1 MNNKLLLQDLT
12 DQLADAGKL
21 KKKDAEEFLRAFFK
35 VAEDGLF
42 EDGILKISGLG
53 TLKLVLVEAR
63 KSVNVSTGEEFEI
76 REHYKVSFIP
86 DTDLKNAVNQ
96 PYAHLEPV
104 ELDGVIESPTT
115 TAKEKPT
122 KTTISKEAMT
132 PSENA
137 SDPKGPRKIKRS
149 TILWIL
155 FFVLIA
161 VLGIWSWLSN
171 DQRRRENA
179 VKINEIELI
188 DSLEADATLQQDLDA
203 LAEES
208 DSTGNS
214 AADDSLEAVVQSV
227 AQESGSAAPAVNQKP
242 AAPAAKTATEPT
254 RQATPIAKTAAP
266 IAKPAATIAKTAAP
280 ITKPASPNA
289 KSTAPLAKPAA
300 STAKSTAPPVKQ
312 APPTALQKMAVAP
325 KKPTVKEA
333 TPVTKTTAPVTKPT
347 EVKTPATTAK
357 PVSPVTK
364 PASGD
369 LATVVMSPGNRLTLL
384 ALKYYGHKAFWV
396 YIYQANKSVINN
408 PDNIP
413 TGTTIRIPKPDPKII
428 DAQNPALV
436 AKAKALQLQ
445 ILGQK

>member
-12 DQLADAGKL
+12 DQLAEAGKL

-35 VAEDGLF
+35 SAEDGLF

-53 TLKLVLVEAR
+53 TLKLVLVDAR

-86 DTDLKNAVNQ
+86 DSDLKNAVNQ
-96 PYAHLEPV
+96 LYAHLEPV
-104 ELDGVIESPTT
+104 ELDGMIESPVSTI
-115 TAKEKPT
+115 KEKPT
-122 KTTISKEAMT
+122 KNANKKEEMAQ
-132 PSENA
+132 PENT
-137 SDPKGPRKIKRS
+137 SDPKKPRKIKRS
-149 TILWIL
+149 TIIWIL

-208 DSTGNS
+208 DSTGKS
-214 AADDSLEAVVQSV
+214 SSDDSLEAVVKSV
-227 AQESGSAAPAVNQKP
+227 AQEKAA
-242 AAPAAKTATEPT
+242 AAPAAVEPS
-254 RQATPIAKTAAP
+254 QKPVKQTPPVVKPVAP
-266 IAKPAATIAKTAAP
+266 IAKPTVT
-280 ITKPASPNA
+280 T
-289 KSTAPLAKPAA
+289 T
-300 STAKSTAPPVKQ
+300 KSTAPPARQ
-312 APPTALQKMAVAP
+312 APPTASQKLAVAP
-325 KKPTVKEA
+325 KKPTVKEVA
-333 TPVTKTTAPVTKPT
+333 SAAKPT
-347 EVKTPATTAK
+347 EVKAPVNAVKPASTQTNTVAK
-357 PVSPVTK
+357 PIVKPVVETS
-364 PASGD
+364 SGD
-369 LATVVMSPGNRLTLL
+369 LATVVMTPGNRLTLL

-396 YIYQANKSVINN
+396 YIYQANKSVLKN
-408 PDNIP
+408 PDNVP

>member
-12 DQLADAGKL
+12 DQLAEAGKL

-35 VAEDGLF
+35 ISEDGLF

-86 DTDLKNAVNQ
+86 DGELKSAVNQ

-104 ELDGVIESPTT
+104 ELDGVVEHPAASNIEKKTV
-115 TAKEKPT
+115 TAKQKPT
-122 KTTISKEAMT
+122 KKVNGNEEMNQ
-132 PSENA
+132 SENTEA
-137 SDPKGPRKIKRS
+137 PKSPKKIKRS
-149 TILWIL
+149 TIMWVL

-179 VKINEIELI
+179 VKINEIELV

-208 DSTGNS
+208 DTTESS
-214 AADDSLEAVVQSV
+214 SPDDSLEAIVQSV
-227 AQESGSAAPAVNQKP
+227 AQEPGTVKPSATTTQ
-242 AAPAAKTATEPT
+242 
-254 RQATPIAKTAAP
+254 
-266 IAKPAATIAKTAAP
+266 
-280 ITKPASPNA
+280 
-289 KSTAPLAKPAA
+289 
-300 STAKSTAPPVKQ
+300 STAPPVKQ
-312 APPTALQKMAVAP
+312 APPTTTQKLAVAP
-325 KKPTVKEA
+325 VKKTDVKVKE
-333 TPVTKTTAPVTKPT
+333 VV
-347 EVKTPATTAK
+347 
-357 PVSPVTK
+357 PVSKATVVK
-364 PASGD
+364 SPAATSGD
-369 LATVVMSPGNRLTLL
+369 LATVVLTPGSRLTLL

-396 YIYQANKSVINN
+396 YIYQANKSVIKN
-408 PDNIP
+408 PDDIP

-428 DAQNPALV
+428 DAENPALV